1 MAESSD
7 VNHVAKF
14 LTYIAR
20 FDNRHERIAQAEAE
34 HAPERV
40 VQWLK
45 TASPSVASSSLSIF
59 AQAMDRF
66 LGSNA
71 PRSAFASMRRD
82 MMQVPCSR
90 ASCSALEL
98 SRPRRSARDRRSP

>member
-1 MAESSD
+1 MFAALKTAEQKMAESSD

-20 FDNRHERIAQAEAE
+20 FANRHERIAQAEAE

-45 TASPSVASSSLSIF
+45 RRALTWRRVRSECSRKRWIAFSVATRL
-59 AQAMDRF
+59 
-66 LGSNA
+66 
-71 PRSAFASMRRD
+71 
-82 MMQVPCSR
+82 
-90 ASCSALEL
+90 
-98 SRPRRSARDRRSP
+98 DRRSQVCGAT